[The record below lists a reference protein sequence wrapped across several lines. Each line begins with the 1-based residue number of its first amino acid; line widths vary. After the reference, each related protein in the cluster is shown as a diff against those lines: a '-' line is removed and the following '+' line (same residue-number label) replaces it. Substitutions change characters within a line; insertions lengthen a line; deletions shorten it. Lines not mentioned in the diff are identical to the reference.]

1 MATLTLRVITPERI
15 ALDQQ
20 VDAVR
25 LEALD
30 GSLGVLPRH
39 APMVAALDIGFIRYK
54 VGGQESVMVSSGG
67 FAEVHGDTLRVV
79 TQASELPSEI
89 DEARA
94 REAERRARERLDQG
108 RAQGGEA
115 IDIERAEASLRRA
128 LLRLSARGY
137 SADV

>member
-1 MATLTLRVITPERI
+1 MATLTLRVITPDRI

-20 VDAVR
+20 VESVR
-25 LEALD
+25 LTAVD

-39 APMVAALDIGFIRYK
+39 APMVAALAPGLVTYK
-54 VGGQESVMVSSGG
+54 SGGRTGVLFCSGG
-67 FAEVHGDTLRVV
+67 FAEVHADTLRVV
-79 TQASELPSEI
+79 TPASEKSEEI

-108 RAQGGEA
+108 RAQGGDP
-115 IDIERAEASLRRA
+115 IDMVRAEAALRRA

-137 SADV
+137 APEG